1 MMTDNPELEISSAD
15 FSEELALPF
24 ADHGVRAGFPSPAQD
39 SMSESIDLNRELVHH
54 PATTF
59 YARVIG
65 DSMLEAGIEAG
76 DILVIDR
83 SLEPANGD
91 MVVAFIDGEFTL
103 KYIKKD
109 KDCLWLQPANDRY
122 SPIKVTAENDFTVWG
137 VVTYSIKKRRK
148 IL

>member
-1 MMTDNPELEISSAD
+1 
-15 FSEELALPF
+15 
-24 ADHGVRAGFPSPAQD
+24 
-39 SMSESIDLNRELVHH
+39 
-54 PATTF
+54 
-59 YARVIG
+59 
-65 DSMLEAGIEAG
+65 MLEAGIEAG

-83 SLEPANGD
+83 SLEPTNGD

-109 KDCLWLQPANDRY
+109 KDCLWLQPAHDRY